1 MPDIFDASAHR
12 QPRETEKNLADE
24 SNPDTSQAVMTETPD
39 QKPKSQK
46 NVDDYSETM
55 RREKPSNN
63 IFKSFVPKPENV
75 FFDSQHREEKVLL
88 LLRRHP
94 ITQVPWIVISIIM
107 FLLPSIFVSVGILDF
122 LPPNFVFA
130 VRVGWYLLVLG
141 YVLES
146 YLTWFY
152 NVFIIT
158 DERVIDVVILPR
170 LCRG

>member
-1 MPDIFDASAHR
+1 
-12 QPRETEKNLADE
+12 
-24 SNPDTSQAVMTETPD
+24 
-39 QKPKSQK
+39 
-46 NVDDYSETM
+46 
-55 RREKPSNN
+55 
-63 IFKSFVPKPENV
+63 
-75 FFDSQHREEKVLL
+75 
-88 LLRRHP
+88 
-94 ITQVPWIVISIIM
+94 M

-158 DERVIDVVILPR
+158 DERVIDVDFVNLIYKNISAAKIQSIEDITTVMSGITSSIFNYGTVKIQTAAAIVEFDFEDVPQPAKVTAFLNELLLEEER
-170 LCRG
+170 EKIENRVR